1 MRPVL
6 SFNVSIGNYR
16 IRFLI
21 CSEIKQ
27 SVVQYQLAVA
37 GVLADIQ
44 ELYYRIE
51 RVSSVLRQFHI
62 DIGDLPSLH
71 VPSLHLPELRIDW
84 QMPRTI

>member
-37 GVLADIQ
+37 GVLADVQ

-51 RVSSVLRQFHI
+51 QVSSLLRQFHI

>member
-37 GVLADIQ
+37 GVLADVQ

-51 RVSSVLRQFHI
+51 QVSSVLRQFHI

-84 QMPRTI
+84 QMPRTT

>member
-37 GVLADIQ
+37 GVLADVQ

-51 RVSSVLRQFHI
+51 QVSSLLRQFHI

-84 QMPRTI
+84 QMPRMT

>member
-37 GVLADIQ
+37 GVLADVQ

-51 RVSSVLRQFHI
+51 QVSSLLRQFHI

-84 QMPRTI
+84 QMPRTT